1 MKLVLNWGLGKHMWD
16 VPLKHLTPHFLKV
29 RQFLGGSITKITSM
43 LTRSDGIA

>member
-29 RQFLGGSITKITSM
+29 RQFLGDNEEVTQI
-43 LTRSDGIA
+43 LTRPDGIA